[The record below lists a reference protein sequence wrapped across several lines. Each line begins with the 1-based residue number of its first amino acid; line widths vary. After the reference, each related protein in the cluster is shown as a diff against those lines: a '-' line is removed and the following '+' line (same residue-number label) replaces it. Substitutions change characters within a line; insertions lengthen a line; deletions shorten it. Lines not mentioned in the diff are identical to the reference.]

1 MQNIH
6 YNVLNASQRK
16 DARADRQISNPKEF
30 VVLQKEKKIY
40 IATPAGRKIFMESRN
55 ARSVGLFL
63 GALENNVF
71 ISRRQ
76 QKTFFV
82 KNNRIAF

>member
-6 YNVLNASQRK
+6 YNVLNASQK
-16 DARADRQISNPKEF
+16 KKMLAQIGKSVNPKEF

-40 IATPAGRKIFMESRN
+40 IATPAAARFFMESRN

-63 GALENNVF
+63 GALENNVLHLSPSAEDLF
-71 ISRRQ
+71 R
-76 QKTFFV
+76 K
-82 KNNRIAF
+82 K

>member
-63 GALENNVF
+63 GALENNVHLSPSAEDLF
-71 ISRRQ
+71 R
-76 QKTFFV
+76 K
-82 KNNRIAF
+82 K